1 MRWEEGLE
9 KLRRDQIEI
18 DALGDLAGWWFLEVD
33 ANLTEERIEM
43 VKTHV
48 DPESMYDRF
57 DLRTALLRLFPNL
70 HLTEA
75 RRANLQREIPSRFSW
90 QRQRD
95 DRWTTHG
102 ATGSRGGGK
111 GGDARRSYG
120 KGRQINTI
128 EDEEGSLG
136 SEESEYDDDGGY
148 EQVAGG
154 DQPNLQVTQV
164 PQAELGQ
171 LQDDLDSL
179 SENDSTYSP
188 GEQAELEAAAATL
201 SNVSDALEVVRNFRK
216 KTRQGRTGKGR
227 RPEKGFRGEAVA
239 AEGKPSRKGGR
250 GASPAKESLAS
261 RKLKSRCRVCSLPGH
276 WAGDPADGQK
286 GIPKP

>member
-1 MRWEEGLE
+1 
-9 KLRRDQIEI
+9 
-18 DALGDLAGWWFLEVD
+18 
-33 ANLTEERIEM
+33 M

-57 DLRTALLRLFPNL
+57 ELRTALLRLFPNL

-75 RRANLQREIPSRFSW
+75 RRANLQRVIPSRSSW

-95 DRWTTHG
+95 DRWTAHG

-136 SEESEYDDDGGY
+136 SGESECDGDGGY

-154 DQPNLQVTQV
+154 DQPNFHVTQV
-164 PQAELGQ
+164 LQAELGQ
-171 LQDDLDSL
+171 LQDDLDNL

-216 KTRQGRTGKGR
+216 KTRQGRTGKGGTRKRGSEEKPLQSRESHQERAAAEPR
-227 RPEKGFRGEAVA
+227 RPR
-239 AEGKPSRKGGR
+239 
-250 GASPAKESLAS
+250 SLWP
-261 RKLKSRCRVCSLPGH
+261 PGN
-276 WAGDPADGQK
+276 
-286 GIPKP
+286 